1 MAHRTLLNNGVIYEI
16 EGGTCLVGGTGYS
29 VKKGRALVGGTGY
42 DIQLGRSCIFRIYDV
57 NGTAAFLT
65 NQFLITIDGVTI
77 PSATGNTTVKVGAT
91 LSIAP
96 NDGRTK
102 MRVQTYDS
110 DGEFVESTTQS
121 TTPYTMTI
129 TGDMSV
135 ALFTT
140 QATSA
145 SYSVARIYPYLK
157 DIM

>member
-16 EGGTCLVGGTGYS
+16 EGGKCLVGGTGYN

-42 DIQLGRSCIFRIYDV
+42 DIQLGRSCIFRIYDT
-57 NGTAAFLT
+57 NGTASFLDK
-65 NQFLITIDGVTI
+65 QFRITIDGVTI
-77 PSATGNTTVKVGAT
+77 ANTTGDTEVKAGAT

-96 NDGRTK
+96 NDGKTK

-110 DGEFVESTTQS
+110 NGDFVGSTTQS
-121 TTPYTMTI
+121 TTPYTLTI
-129 TGDMSV
+129 TGNMSV